1 MRRLLLA
8 LLALFWADAAVAA
21 TESNYSGLTSM
32 TFQNGVAPTAG
43 YAGIADATID
53 ADSST
58 TNFGSNAALHAG
70 GTSGTTNL
78 GGNCSTVMSVDLSA
92 LPDSAIVFRARLF
105 LYQNSL
111 VSLVNS
117 VKIKLYELVN
127 PFTENQ
133 VTWTVRKTAIN
144 WTTVGALTRVSSAT
158 GIQWGSSTSDTAVG
172 TSITA
177 YVGMDTVG
185 SGRYTTALFDT
196 GTNPITTRD
205 LKTGSGAA
213 TALKCKGWTT
223 YDITNLVRKG
233 NNGVAT
239 LTSWV
244 LVADEDAYGGTGV
257 ANWFSSDFANK
268 PYRPKIIVEYF
279 DPTSGSSGSGGRRV
293 IGNGP
298 GGLH

>member
-8 LLALFWADAAVAA
+8 LLALFWADAAVAS
-21 TESNYSGLTSM
+21 TEQNYSGLTSM

-53 ADSST
+53 ADSAT
-58 TNFGSNAALHAG
+58 TNFGSNVALHAG
-70 GTSGTTNL
+70 GVSGTTNL

-92 LPDSAIVFRARLF
+92 LPDSAVIFRARLF

-111 VSLVNS
+111 VSAANA
-117 VKIKLYELVN
+117 VKIKMYELVN

-144 WTTVGALTRVSSAT
+144 WTTAGAATRSPSAT
-158 GIQWGSSTSDTAVG
+158 GVQWGASTSDTAVG

-185 SGRYTTALFDT
+185 SGRYTIGSDT
-196 GTNPITTRD
+196 GTDPITSRS
-205 LKTGSGAA
+205 LKTGTGAA
-213 TALKCKGWTT
+213 TVLKCKGWTT

-268 PYRPKIIVEYF
+268 AYRPKIIVEYF